1 MQCIFTSGWKKTLKR
16 YLPGQEAILQLVA
29 SLYSPVQFSP
39 LLAGTGFVHVL
50 FLDWV
55 PVPHVAL
62 HVVHVDHK
70 LKPPSTDDKNT
81 AINTEY
87 LVVFI
92 KKTKQKNK
100 C

>member
-1 MQCIFTSGWKKTLKR
+1 M
-16 YLPGQEAILQLVA
+16 
-29 SLYSPVQFSP
+29 QFSP

-92 KKTKQKNK
+92 KNKTKQNKKNK
-100 C
+100 QTLESTESNNAKGHLASNNIKD

>member
-1 MQCIFTSGWKKTLKR
+1 M
-16 YLPGQEAILQLVA
+16 
-29 SLYSPVQFSP
+29 QFSP

-92 KKTKQKNK
+92 KKKNK
-100 C
+100 IKQNKTKKQMLESTESNNAKGHLASNNIKD

>member
-1 MQCIFTSGWKKTLKR
+1 M
-16 YLPGQEAILQLVA
+16 
-29 SLYSPVQFSP
+29 QFSP

-92 KKTKQKNK
+92 KKTKQNKTKQKNK
-100 C
+100 MLESTESNNAKGHLASNNIKD

>member
-1 MQCIFTSGWKKTLKR
+1 M
-16 YLPGQEAILQLVA
+16 
-29 SLYSPVQFSP
+29 QFSP

-70 LKPPSTDDKNT
+70 LKPPSTDNKNT
-81 AINTEY
+81 AINTEH

-92 KKTKQKNK
+92 TKKNKTKQNK
-100 C
+100 TKKQMLESTESNNAKGNLASNNIKD

>member
-1 MQCIFTSGWKKTLKR
+1 M
-16 YLPGQEAILQLVA
+16 
-29 SLYSPVQFSP
+29 QFSP

-92 KKTKQKNK
+92 KKKQNKTKKQMLESTESNNAKGHLASNNIK
-100 C
+100 D